1 MTRAQMEEK
10 IEQDVANSNYE
21 KRKFRK
27 KCVTQGIVEFVR
39 KYSFY
44 EMKYRG
50 RFICYI
56 SGHSEEDL
64 KLMAVWNV
72 INIAENNR

>member
-1 MTRAQMEEK
+1 MTRAQMKEK
-10 IEQDVANSNYE
+10 IDQDVANSNYE

-27 KCVTQGIVEFVR
+27 KCVAQGIVEFVR
-39 KYSFY
+39 EYNYY

-56 SGHSEEDL
+56 SGRSEENL

-72 INIAENNR
+72 IKIAEDNR